1 MEDMMNSQTDTPT
14 SPKVSFTQVL
24 RSWVDGYSK
33 NKELGIEN
41 FLVSQFE
48 KSIKGIDSSESKE
61 MLQIISSEIN
71 TYEQRKEEIERAV
84 DAGGSK
90 EEWMSDFLLMNTE
103 EYGQKDQTNILGT
116 LHNGLADAV
125 GISYNKQPE
134 TEKTAPLQ
142 GVTLA
147 KSISDLTTGRVMQVL
162 GEDTESDEEND
173 YTGNSEFVEN
183 ALKSN
188 SDIELKTLASGAMVV
203 LQHIGKLPMIPQTV
217 PTQVITNIACIA
229 VDHAK
234 TIAQIARKEISLTKG
249 LSQIARNSFSA
260 ICGILQGK
268 HKKLTSEGIMES
280 VPILK
285 NSMPIINKISSG
297 ITNLIGDEVFQENLA
312 LVKNQVISV
321 TKNFAQGF
329 IKAAIPMVRNVAH
342 GIKNFFLGQKI

>member
-1 MEDMMNSQTDTPT
+1 MNNQMDTPT

-24 RSWVDGYSK
+24 RSWVDDYSK

-48 KSIKGIDSSESKE
+48 KSIEGIDFSESKE

-71 TYEQRKEEIERAV
+71 TYEQRKEEIESAV
-84 DAGGSK
+84 DAGSSK
-90 EEWMSDFLLMNTE
+90 EEWMSDFLLKNTE
-103 EYGQKDQTNILGT
+103 EYGQEDQTKILGT
-116 LHNGLADAV
+116 LHNGLADAME
-125 GISYNKQPE
+125 ISNLKQPE
-134 TEKTAPLQ
+134 MEENAPLQ

-162 GEDTESDEEND
+162 GEETESNEEND

-203 LQHIGKLPMIPQTV
+203 LQHLGKLPMIPQTV
-217 PTQVITNIACIA
+217 PIQVITNIACIA

-234 TIAQIARKEISLTKG
+234 TIAKVARKEISLTEG
-249 LSQIARNSFSA
+249 LSRIARNSFAA

-268 HKKLTSEGIMES
+268 HKKLTTEGVTES

-285 NSMPIINKISSG
+285 NSMPIINKISTG
-297 ITNLIGDEVFQENLA
+297 ITNLIGDEALQGNLV
-312 LVKNQVISV
+312 LVKKQVISV
-321 TKNFAQGF
+321 AKSFVPEF

>member
-1 MEDMMNSQTDTPT
+1 MNSQMDTPT
-14 SPKVSFTQVL
+14 PPKVSFTQVL
-24 RSWVDGYSK
+24 RSWVDDYSK

-41 FLVSQFE
+41 FLISQFE
-48 KSIKGIDSSESKE
+48 KSIEGIDFSESKE

-71 TYEQRKEEIERAV
+71 TYEQRKEEIESAV
-84 DAGGSK
+84 DAGSSK
-90 EEWMSDFLLMNTE
+90 EEWMNNFLLKNTE
-103 EYGQKDQTNILGT
+103 EYGQEDQTNILGT
-116 LHNGLADAV
+116 LHNGLADAM
-125 GISYNKQPE
+125 GISNLKQPE
-134 TEKTAPLQ
+134 MEENAPLQ

-162 GEDTESDEEND
+162 GEETESNEEND

-217 PTQVITNIACIA
+217 PIQVITNISCIA

-234 TIAQIARKEISLTKG
+234 TIAQIARKEISLTEG
-249 LSQIARNSFSA
+249 LSRIARNSFAA

-268 HKKLTSEGIMES
+268 HNKLTSEGVMES

-285 NSMPIINKISSG
+285 NSMPIINKISAG

-329 IKAAIPMVRNVAH
+329 IKAAIPMVRNVAR
-342 GIKNFFLGQKI
+342 GIKNFLFG